1 MKHSLVAAGLLAL
14 GLTQMAADLLGLA
27 PVKGIAAA
35 TLASPA
41 PKVFSAVRGLETFST
56 RFFVAWPGT
65 DGSHHFHEITPERYA
80 RLRGPYSRR
89 SVYGAARGRNALLC
103 CALLR
108 FTWVVAGI
116 EIFDAPGADAMK
128 LNDGF
133 APGPDKVLHARGPV
147 REGAGRHGLSGAL
160 VEFGAHAEIE
170 HAADDG
176 DVFNFRVRVRR
187 DFVAVRQ
194 T

>member
-1 MKHSLVAAGLLAL
+1 
-14 GLTQMAADLLGLA
+14 MAADLLGLA

-89 SVYGAARGRNALLC
+89 SVYGAALAYGPVLATQESTEPMLRSVMMSALC
-103 CALLR
+103 GEAPLLR
-108 FTWVVAGI
+108 EMGLETATI
-116 EIFDAPGADAMK
+116 ASPPMIHYRPRPGASPGD
-128 LNDGF
+128 LPLTLT
-133 APGPDKVLHARGPV
+133 APCEAPPPDSAP
-147 REGAGRHGLSGAL
+147 AP
-160 VEFGAHAEIE
+160 
-170 HAADDG
+170 
-176 DVFNFRVRVRR
+176 
-187 DFVAVRQ
+187 
-194 T
+194 